1 MKKIYLKESSIK
13 NVLKGRLLPQFLFK
27 LVKTH
32 TTSLGDN
39 EVFPNGD
46 EYPFD
51 YIVLK
56 ERFNEVCDAIE
67 ELGISDLSEDS
78 LMSELS
84 SLLKEC
90 KELETPV
97 RDTLERICENAVN
110 RLFAI
115 PEGILNLKCKL
126 VDKIK
131 FKNAIRLRPESD
143 GDIKYTFADV
153 QDIDFSKKAIGKR
166 RVINSLIQ
174 GGSYLYANIIGLY
187 IDEINK
193 VNPRLLQLY
202 RAIIAI
208 NDYLLFTKKE
218 EMTDDEPMQGSY
230 VETHLGM
237 DDDKTTISVQ
247 GIIFP
252 LLLQETIKG
261 LFELFSA
268 HGLPTDREKAKYI
281 IRKADFVLAEPWDL
295 RLGVG
300 LWKRVF
306 GKVQDTNMIPYM
318 FTNLVRMS
326 EDEFTISM
334 KEILSNTQ
342 KGNELIDDLM
352 QSAEYDSG
360 YQQFQNRI
368 NAKNLDRSLIKD
380 SYFTGAETN
389 GYEIDGTI
397 EDGDVIEEE
406 GEDPNN
412 FEQILQT
419 ATLDNIDFIEGEE
432 NEYGEEVFLS
442 VNGIQIPK
450 EIVNLTFRP
459 IYKRFP
465 KGKMQLLNIDIILDP
480 STRGKGLGT
489 MIYAKAVR
497 EFGAIC
503 SRFSTRHNDDGI
515 RGIFSKLN
523 GFGDIYAWS
532 DEYQNLEGET
542 ISDYYAILKSQ
553 LEEYM

>member
-1 MKKIYLKESSIK
+1 MKKIYLKENSLQS
-13 NVLKGRLLPQFLFK
+13 VLTKRLLPQFLFK
-27 LVKTH
+27 MVKTH

-46 EYPFD
+46 DYPFD
-51 YIVLK
+51 YIILK

-67 ELGISDLSEDS
+67 DLGIVELDEDN

-97 RDTLERICENAVN
+97 RDTLEKICENAVN

-115 PEGILNLKCKL
+115 PSEILNIKCKL
-126 VDKIK
+126 VDRIK
-131 FKNAIRLRPESD
+131 FKNAIRLRPEAD

-153 QDIDFSKKAIGKR
+153 HDIEFSKKAISKR

-174 GGSYLYANIIGLY
+174 GGSYLYANVIGLY
-187 IDEINK
+187 IDEINRL
-193 VNPRLLQLY
+193 NPKLLQLY
-202 RAIIAI
+202 RAITII

-218 EMTDDEPMQGSY
+218 EMTDDKPMQGSY

-237 DDDKTTISVQ
+237 DDEKTTINVQ

-268 HGLPTDREKAKYI
+268 HGLPTDRERAKYI
-281 IRKADFVLAEPWDL
+281 IKKADFVLAEPWDL

-318 FTNLVRMS
+318 FTSLVKLDTENFNS
-326 EDEFTISM
+326 IM

-342 KGNELIDDLM
+342 KGNELINDLM
-352 QSAEYDSG
+352 QQAEYDNG
-360 YQQFQNRI
+360 YQQFTNRI

-389 GYEIDGTI
+389 GYEIDDTL
-397 EDGDVIEEE
+397 EDGDVIEED
-406 GEDPNN
+406 GEPNN
-412 FEQILQT
+412 YNEILSN
-419 ATLDNIDFIEGEE
+419 ASVDNIDFIEGDE

-459 IYKRFP
+459 VYKRFP
-465 KGKMQLLNIDIILDP
+465 KGKMQFLNIDIILDLL
-480 STRGKGLGT
+480 TRGQGLGT
-489 MIYAKAVR
+489 MIYAKAVK

-515 RGIFSKLN
+515 RKIFSKLN
-523 GFGDIYAWS
+523 GFRDIYAFEDS
-532 DEYQNLEGET
+532 YQNAEGEM
-542 ISDYYAILKSQ
+542 INDYYAVLKTQ
-553 LEEYM
+553 LDNYR

>member
-1 MKKIYLKESSIK
+1 M
-13 NVLKGRLLPQFLFK
+13 NGRLLPQFLFK
-27 LVKTH
+27 MVKTH

-51 YIVLK
+51 YIILK

-67 ELGISDLSEDS
+67 DLGIVELDEDN

-90 KELETPV
+90 KELEEPV
-97 RDTLERICENAVN
+97 RDTLEKICENAVN

-115 PEGILNLKCKL
+115 PSEILNIKCKL
-126 VDKIK
+126 VDRIK
-131 FKNAIRLRPESD
+131 FKNAIRLRPEAD

-153 QDIDFSKKAIGKR
+153 HDIEFSKKAISKR

-174 GGSYLYANIIGLY
+174 GGSYLYANVIGLY
-187 IDEINK
+187 IDEINRL
-193 VNPRLLQLY
+193 NPKLLQLY
-202 RAIIAI
+202 RAITII

-218 EMTDDEPMQGSY
+218 EMTDDKPMQGSY

-237 DDDKTTISVQ
+237 DDEKTTINVQ

-281 IRKADFVLAEPWDL
+281 VRKADFVLAEPWDL

-318 FTNLVRMS
+318 FTNLVSLS
-326 EDEFTISM
+326 EEEFTITM

-389 GYEIDGTI
+389 GYEIDDEL
-397 EDGDVIEEE
+397 EDGDVIEED
-406 GEDPNN
+406 GEPNN
-412 FEQILQT
+412 YNEILSN
-419 ATLDNIDFIEGEE
+419 ASVDNIDFIEGEE

-523 GFGDIYAWS
+523 GFGDIYAWP
-532 DEYQNLEGET
+532 DEYQNAEGET
-542 ISDYYAILKSQ
+542 ISDYYAILKSE
-553 LEEYM
+553 LDNYFGE

>member
-1 MKKIYLKESSIK
+1 ML
-13 NVLKGRLLPQFLFK
+13 NGRLLPQFLFK

-39 EVFPNGD
+39 EVFPSGD
-46 EYPFD
+46 DYPFD
-51 YIVLK
+51 YIILK
-56 ERFNEVCDAIE
+56 ERFNEVCDSIE
-67 ELGISDLSEDS
+67 DLGISDLSEDS

-84 SLLKEC
+84 SLLNEC
-90 KELETPV
+90 KELETPI
-97 RDTLERICENAVN
+97 RDSLERICENAVN

-115 PEGILNLKCKL
+115 PEGILNIKCKL

-143 GDIKYTFADV
+143 GDIKYTFTDV
-153 QDIDFSKKAIGKR
+153 HDIDFSKKAIGKR

-187 IDEINK
+187 IDEINRI
-193 VNPRLLQLY
+193 NPRLLQLY
-202 RAIIAI
+202 RAITVI
-208 NDYLLFTKKE
+208 NDYLLFVKKE
-218 EMTDDEPMQGSY
+218 EMTDDKPMQGSY

-237 DDDKTTISVQ
+237 DDEKTTISVQ

-268 HGLPTDREKAKYI
+268 HGLPTDKEKAKYI
-281 IRKADFVLAEPWDL
+281 IKKADFVLAEPWDL

-318 FTNLVRMS
+318 FTSLVKLDTDS
-326 EDEFTISM
+326 FNSIM

-342 KGNELIDDLM
+342 KGNELINDLM
-352 QSAEYDSG
+352 QQAEYDNG
-360 YQQFQNRI
+360 YQQFTNRI
-368 NAKNLDRSLIKD
+368 NAKNLDKSLIQD

-389 GYEIDGTI
+389 GYEIDDTI

-412 FEQILQT
+412 FEQILAT
-419 ATLDNIDFIEGEE
+419 ATVDNIDFIEGEE
-432 NEYGEEVFLS
+432 STYGETVYLS
-442 VNGIQIPK
+442 VDGIQIPQ
-450 EIVNLTFRP
+450 ELVNLEFRP
-459 IYKRFP
+459 INKRFP
-465 KGKMQLLNIDIILDP
+465 KGRKQLLNIDIILSP
-480 STRGKGLGT
+480 SLRGMGLGT
-489 MIYAKAVR
+489 KIYVKAVR

-515 RGIFSKLN
+515 RGIFSKLQT
-523 GFGDIYAWS
+523 FGDIYVAE
-532 DEYQNLEGET
+532 DKYENLEGET
-542 ISDYYAILKSQ
+542 INDYYAILKSQ
-553 LEEYM
+553 IEKYM

>member
-1 MKKIYLKESSIK
+1 M
-13 NVLKGRLLPQFLFK
+13 NGRLLPQFLFK
-27 LVKTH
+27 MVKTH

-51 YIVLK
+51 YIILK

-67 ELGISDLSEDS
+67 DLGIVELDEDS

-90 KELETPV
+90 KELEEPV
-97 RDTLERICENAVN
+97 RDTLEKICENAVN

-115 PEGILNLKCKL
+115 PSEILNIKCKL
-126 VDKIK
+126 VDRIK
-131 FKNAIRLRPESD
+131 FKNAIRLRPEAD
-143 GDIKYTFADV
+143 GDIKYTFSDV
-153 QDIDFSKKAIGKR
+153 HDIEFSKKAISKR

-174 GGSYLYANIIGLY
+174 GGSYLYANVIGLY
-187 IDEINK
+187 IDEINRL
-193 VNPRLLQLY
+193 NPKLLQLY
-202 RAIIAI
+202 RAITII

-218 EMTDDEPMQGSY
+218 EMTDDKPMQGSY

-237 DDDKTTISVQ
+237 DDEKTTINVQ

-281 IRKADFVLAEPWDL
+281 VRKADFVLAEPWDL

-318 FTNLVRMS
+318 FTNLVSLS
-326 EDEFTISM
+326 EEEFTITM

-389 GYEIDGTI
+389 GYEIDDEL
-397 EDGDVIEEE
+397 EDGDVIEED
-406 GEDPNN
+406 GEPNN
-412 FEQILQT
+412 YNELLSNANI
-419 ATLDNIDFIEGEE
+419 DNIDFIEGEE

-489 MIYAKAVR
+489 MIYAKAVK

-542 ISDYYAILKSQ
+542 ISDYYAILKSE
-553 LEEYM
+553 LDNYF

>member
-1 MKKIYLKESSIK
+1 M
-13 NVLKGRLLPQFLFK
+13 NGRLLPQFLFK
-27 LVKTH
+27 MVKTH

-51 YIVLK
+51 YIILK

-67 ELGISDLSEDS
+67 DLGIVELDEDN

-90 KELETPV
+90 KELEEPV
-97 RDTLERICENAVN
+97 RDTLEKICENAVN

-115 PEGILNLKCKL
+115 PSEILNIKCKL
-126 VDKIK
+126 VDRIK
-131 FKNAIRLRPESD
+131 FKNAIRLRPEAD

-153 QDIDFSKKAIGKR
+153 HDIEFSKKAISKR

-174 GGSYLYANIIGLY
+174 GGSYLYANVIGLY
-187 IDEINK
+187 IDEINRL
-193 VNPRLLQLY
+193 NPKLLQLY
-202 RAIIAI
+202 RAITII

-218 EMTDDEPMQGSY
+218 EMTDNKPMQGSY

-237 DDDKTTISVQ
+237 DDEKTTINVQ

-281 IRKADFVLAEPWDL
+281 VRKADFVLAEPWDL

-318 FTNLVRMS
+318 FTNLVSLS
-326 EDEFTISM
+326 EEEFTITM

-389 GYEIDGTI
+389 GYEIDDTL
-397 EDGDVIEEE
+397 EDGDVIEED
-406 GEDPNN
+406 GEPNN
-412 FEQILQT
+412 YNEILSN
-419 ATLDNIDFIEGEE
+419 ASVDNIDFIEGEE

-489 MIYAKAVR
+489 MIYSKAVK

-523 GFGDIYAWS
+523 GFGDIYAWP

-542 ISDYYAILKSQ
+542 ISDYYAILKSE
-553 LEEYM
+553 LNNYF

>member
-1 MKKIYLKESSIK
+1 MKKIFLRESSIQS
-13 NVLKGRLLPQFLFK
+13 VLNGKLLPQFLFK
-27 LVKTH
+27 MVKTH

-39 EVFPNGD
+39 EVFPSGD
-46 EYPFD
+46 DYPFD
-51 YIVLK
+51 YLILK

-67 ELGISDLSEDS
+67 ELGISDLSEDNLISEMS
-78 LMSELS
+78 L
-84 SLLKEC
+84 LLKEC

-97 RDTLERICENAVN
+97 RDSLERICENAVN

-115 PEGILNLKCKL
+115 PDEILNIKCKL

-143 GDIKYTFADV
+143 REIKYTFTDV
-153 QDIDFSKKAIGKR
+153 HDIDFSKKAIGKR
-166 RVINSLIQ
+166 RVINALIQ

-187 IDEINK
+187 VDEINRI
-193 VNPRLLQLY
+193 NPRLLELY
-202 RAIIAI
+202 RTITAI

-218 EMTDDEPMQGSY
+218 EMTDDKPMQGSY
-230 VETHLGM
+230 VEVHLGV
-237 DDDKTTISVQ
+237 DDERTTISAQ
-247 GIIFP
+247 GMIFP

-268 HGLPTDREKAKYI
+268 HGLPSDREKAKYI
-281 IRKADFVLAEPWDL
+281 IKKADFVLAEPWDL

-318 FTNLVRMS
+318 FASLVS
-326 EDEFTISM
+326 LNTEEFNISM
-334 KEILSNTQ
+334 KEILSATQ
-342 KGNELIDDLM
+342 RGDEIVDELM
-352 QSAEYDSG
+352 KQAEYDNG
-360 YQQFQNRI
+360 YQQFTNRI
-368 NAKNLDRSLIKD
+368 NARNVNKSLIKD

-389 GYEIDGTI
+389 GLEIDSESNSEDI
-397 EDGDVIEEE
+397 IEEDGE
-406 GEDPNN
+406 PNN
-412 FEQILQT
+412 YNELL
-419 ATLDNIDFIEGEE
+419 ANASVDSIDFIEGEE

-523 GFGDIYAWS
+523 GFGDIYAAE
-532 DEYQNLEGET
+532 DKYENLEGET
-542 ISDYYAILKSQ
+542 INDYYAILKSQ
-553 LEEYM
+553 LEKYM